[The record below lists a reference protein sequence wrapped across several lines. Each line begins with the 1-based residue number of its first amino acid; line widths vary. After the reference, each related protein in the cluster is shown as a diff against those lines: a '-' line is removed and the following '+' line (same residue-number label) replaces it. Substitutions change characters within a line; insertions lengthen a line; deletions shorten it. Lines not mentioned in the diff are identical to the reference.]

1 MSKIVIIGA
10 GAMGSAFA
18 LPCLDNNHDIN
29 IVGTHLENEF
39 IDNLKKNNNLHL
51 GLNVQIPKEIKLF
64 KFDKFDE
71 LLKSNVDLIVLGISS
86 KGIEWVSD
94 QLSRI
99 YKDSRTPKL
108 LMLTK
113 GLSIHNNHYELLV
126 DKLERLLTERKI
138 TNVNISA
145 VGGPCLAAGLANRVH
160 SSVVIAN
167 KDIHVAKQIADMLNT
182 NYYHT
187 SHSDDLNGVEVSAAI
202 KNIFSMAVGA
212 AKGLCS
218 QNISNEVREKNYLNT
233 ASALVKQSIYEME
246 IFVQHLKGKKET
258 VKGLAGLGD
267 LYVSSG
273 GGRNAKMGSYI
284 GEGLT
289 FSEAK
294 KTKMEKVTVE
304 GADLALEIGSKVNE
318 DFSRRDLPLMLGMIN
333 AIINDKKL
341 ETRTFDL
348 STGDFVMFP
357 SSLFHRTTPFSSSK
371 KRVCFA
377 FDLAPDELIS

>member
-10 GAMGSAFA
+10 GAMGSAFS
-18 LPCLDNNHDIN
+18 LPCLDNNHDVN
-29 IVGTHLENEF
+29 IVGTHLENDF
-39 IDNLKKNNNLHL
+39 IDEIKKNKNLHP
-51 GLNVQIPKEIKLF
+51 GLKTKIPEEILIH
-64 KFDKFDE
+64 KFEKFDE
-71 LLKSNVDLIVLGISS
+71 ILKSKVDLIVLGVSS
-86 KGIEWVSD
+86 KGIEWAAD
-94 QLSRI
+94 QLSRS
-99 YKDSRTPKL
+99 YKNKEIPKL

-113 GLSIHNNHYELLV
+113 GLSIYNNQYELLV
-126 DKLERLLTERKI
+126 DKLKRLLKEKGFLK
-138 TNVNISA
+138 VNISA
-145 VGGPCLAAGLANRVH
+145 VGGPCLASGLANRVH

-167 KDIHVAKQIADMLNT
+167 KDIKTAKVIADMFNT

-218 QNISNEVREKNYLNT
+218 NNITNEIREKNYLNT
-233 ASALVKQSIYEME
+233 ASALIKQSIFEME
-246 IFVQHLKGKKET
+246 IFVEHLKGKKET

-294 KTKMEKVTVE
+294 KTKMQKVTVE
-304 GADLALEIGSKVNE
+304 GADLAKEIAKKVNE
-318 DFSRRDLPLMLGMIN
+318 DFDEKKLPLMLGMIN
-333 AIINDKKL
+333 AIVNDKKL
-341 ETRTFDL
+341 EL
-348 STGDFVMFP
+348 NWE
-357 SSLFHRTTPFSSSK
+357 
-371 KRVCFA
+371 A
-377 FDLAPDELIS
+377 FR

>member
-18 LPCLDNNHDIN
+18 LPCLDNDHDIN

-39 IDNLKKNNNLHL
+39 IDELKDNKNLHP
-51 GLNVQIPKEIKLF
+51 GLNTEISQEIKIF
-64 KFDKFDE
+64 KFEKFDE
-71 LLKSNVDLIVLGISS
+71 ILKSNVDLIVLGISS

-94 QLSRI
+94 QLSRL
-99 YKDSRTPKL
+99 YKNSNMPKL

-113 GLSIHNNHYELLV
+113 GLSIYNDKYELLV
-126 DKLERLLTERKI
+126 DKLERLLSNKGI
-138 TNVNISA
+138 SNIDISA

-167 KDIHVAKQIADMLNT
+167 KNLQTAKKIADMLNT
-182 NYYHT
+182 SYYHT
-187 SHSDDLNGVEVSAAI
+187 SHSEDLNGVEVSAAI

-233 ASALVKQSIYEME
+233 SSALIKQSIHEME
-246 IFVQHLKGKKET
+246 IFVEHLNGKKET

-273 GGRNAKMGSYI
+273 GGRNAKMGTYI

-304 GADLALEIGSKVNE
+304 GADLAKEIAKKVNQ
-318 DFSRRDLPLMLGMIN
+318 DFDKKKLPLMLGMIN
-333 AIINDKKL
+333 AIVEDKKL
-341 ETRTFDL
+341 ELNWEYFR
-348 STGDFVMFP
+348 
-357 SSLFHRTTPFSSSK
+357 
-371 KRVCFA
+371 
-377 FDLAPDELIS
+377 

>member
-1 MSKIVIIGA
+1 MSKIVVIGA

-39 IDNLKKNNNLHL
+39 IDQLKKNNNLHPA
-51 GLNVQIPKEIKLF
+51 LNIEIPKEIKIF

-71 LLKSNVDLIVLGISS
+71 LLMSNTDLIVLGISS
-86 KGIEWVSD
+86 KGIEWVAD
-94 QLSRI
+94 QLCRL
-99 YKDSRTPKL
+99 YKNRKIPNL

-113 GLSIHNNHYELLV
+113 GLSIHNNQYELLV
-126 DKLERLLTERKI
+126 DKLKRLLTEREIEK
-138 TNVNISA
+138 VDISA

-167 KDIHVAKQIADMLNT
+167 KDIKTAKKIADMLNT

-187 SHSDDLNGVEVSAAI
+187 SYSDDLNGVEVSAAI

-218 QNISNEVREKNYLNT
+218 KNISNEVREKNYLNT
-233 ASALVKQSIYEME
+233 ASALIKQSIYEME
-246 IFVQHLKGKKET
+246 IFVDHLKGKKET

-273 GGRNAKMGSYI
+273 GGRNAKMGAFI
-284 GEGLT
+284 GEGLKY
-289 FSEAK
+289 SEAK
-294 KTKMEKVTVE
+294 KTKMEKITVE
-304 GADLALEIGSKVNE
+304 GADLAIEIAKKVNE
-318 DFSRRDLPLMLGMIN
+318 DFDLKKLPLMLSMIN
-333 AIINDKKL
+333 AIVHDKKL
-341 ETRTFDL
+341 ELDWDL
-348 STGDFVMFP
+348 F
-357 SSLFHRTTPFSSSK
+357 R
-371 KRVCFA
+371 
-377 FDLAPDELIS
+377 

>member
-29 IVGTHLENEF
+29 IVGTHLENDF
-39 IDNLKKNNNLHL
+39 IENLKNNNNIHP
-51 GLNVQIPKEIKLF
+51 GLNTKIPEGIKIF

-71 LLKSNVDLIVLGISS
+71 LLKSKIDLIVLGISS
-86 KGIEWVSD
+86 KGIEWVSQ
-94 QLSRI
+94 QLGRI
-99 YKDSRTPKL
+99 YLKNKIPNL

-113 GLSIHNNHYELLV
+113 GLSVYQNKYELLV
-126 DKLERLLTERKI
+126 NKLERLLFEKGI
-138 TNVNISA
+138 KNINISA

-160 SSVVIAN
+160 SSVIIAN
-167 KDIHVAKQIADMLNT
+167 KDKQTAKKIADMLNT

-187 SHSDDLNGVEVSAAI
+187 SHSDDINGVEVSAAI

-218 QNISNEVREKNYLNT
+218 KNISDEVREKNYLNT
-233 ASALVKQSIYEME
+233 SSALIKQSIYEME
-246 IFVQHLKGKKET
+246 IFVQHLNGKKET
-258 VKGLAGLGD
+258 VTGLAGLGD

-289 FSEAK
+289 FSIAK
-294 KTKMEKVTVE
+294 KTKMDKVTVE
-304 GADLALEIGSKVNE
+304 GADLAKEIAKKVKE
-318 DFSRRDLPLMLGMIN
+318 DFGPKKLPLMLGMIN
-333 AIINDKKL
+333 SIVDDKKL
-341 ETRTFDL
+341 ELDWE
-348 STGDFVMFP
+348 
-357 SSLFHRTTPFSSSK
+357 
-371 KRVCFA
+371 A
-377 FDLAPDELIS
+377 FR

>member
-29 IVGTHLENEF
+29 IVGTHLENDF
-39 IDNLKKNNNLHL
+39 IDSLKNNNNIHQ
-51 GLNVQIPKEIKLF
+51 GLNTKIPQEIKIF
-64 KFDKFDE
+64 KFEKFDE
-71 LLKSNVDLIVLGISS
+71 LLKSSVDLIVLGISS

-94 QLSRI
+94 QLSRLYEDKKI
-99 YKDSRTPKL
+99 PKI

-113 GLSIHNNHYELLV
+113 GLSIYNGQYELLV
-126 DKLERLLTERKI
+126 DKLERLLTDRKI
-138 TNVNISA
+138 TNVDISA

-167 KDIHVAKQIADMLNT
+167 KNLDTAKKIADMLNT
-182 NYYHT
+182 SYYHT
-187 SHSDDLNGVEVSAAI
+187 SYSDDLNGVEVSAAI

-218 QNISNEVREKNYLNT
+218 NNISDEIREKNYLNT
-233 ASALVKQSIYEME
+233 ASALIKQSIHEME
-246 IFVQHLKGKKET
+246 VFVQHLKGKKET

-294 KTKMEKVTVE
+294 KTKMQKVTVE
-304 GADLALEIGSKVNE
+304 GADLAKEIAKKVNE
-318 DFSRRDLPLMLGMIN
+318 DFDQKKLPLMLGMIN
-333 AIINDKKL
+333 SIVDDKKL
-341 ETRTFDL
+341 ELDWESFR
-348 STGDFVMFP
+348 
-357 SSLFHRTTPFSSSK
+357 
-371 KRVCFA
+371 
-377 FDLAPDELIS
+377 

>member
-18 LPCLDNNHDIN
+18 LPCLDNNHDIS

-39 IDNLKKNNNLHL
+39 IDNFKENKFLHP
-51 GLNVQIPKEIKLF
+51 GLNTKIPQEIKVF
-64 KFDKFDE
+64 KYEKFDE
-71 LLKSNVDLIVLGISS
+71 ILKSKVDLIVLGISS

-94 QLSRI
+94 QLGRL
-99 YKDSRTPKL
+99 YRDKETPNL

-113 GLSIHNNHYELLV
+113 GLSIHNNQYELLV
-126 DKLERLLTERKI
+126 DKLERLLKTKGIDKI
-138 TNVNISA
+138 NISA

-167 KDIHVAKQIADMLNT
+167 KDVNIAKKIAEMLNT

-187 SHSDDLNGVEVSAAI
+187 SFTDDLNGVEVSAAI

-218 QNISNEVREKNYLNT
+218 KNISDEVREKNYLNT
-233 ASALVKQSIYEME
+233 ASALIKQSIFEME
-246 IFVQHLKGKKET
+246 IFVEHLKGKKET

-273 GGRNAKMGSYI
+273 GGRNAKMGAYI

-289 FSEAK
+289 FTEAK
-294 KTKMEKVTVE
+294 KTKMAKVTVE
-304 GADLALEIGSKVNE
+304 GADLAKEIAKKVNE
-318 DFSRRDLPLMLGMIN
+318 DFDEKKLPLMLGMIN
-333 AIINDKKL
+333 AIVEDKKL
-341 ETRTFDL
+341 EL
-348 STGDFVMFP
+348 NWE
-357 SSLFHRTTPFSSSK
+357 
-371 KRVCFA
+371 A
-377 FDLAPDELIS
+377 FR